1 LQITFQ
7 TIQANE
13 LGKFATSPLYQPGH
27 CWAFCWSATEWI
39 INNQFG
45 SRNLSDYQRG
55 VLALKLK
62 PIFEARAKGNQGM
75 RTDIPLNSAECIQP
89 IETRQVIAKMAGVG
103 KDTVRKVVA
112 NQVAKTG
119 LATKTERQ
127 IVERMFAEL
136 EVSKVSKQVTRL
148 KDSF

>member
-1 LQITFQ
+1 
-7 TIQANE
+7 
-13 LGKFATSPLYQPGH
+13 
-27 CWAFCWSATEWI
+27 
-39 INNQFG
+39 
-45 SRNLSDYQRG
+45 